1 MLKNTFKM
9 FFGIMSIL
17 VGLGVIG
24 IGIMAMGGNTVMGI
38 ILIIVG
44 IFFIS
49 MGWVLQYGSIF
60 RR

>member
-1 MLKNTFKM
+1 
-9 FFGIMSIL
+9 
-17 VGLGVIG
+17 
-24 IGIMAMGGNTVMGI
+24 MGGNTVMGI
-38 ILIIVG
+38 ILILVG